1 MYGMLCQYSRWGPV
15 SSEKHA
21 PAAEAAADGGGGDAA
36 GVVPATVVGVYRA
49 LSASLPAI
57 IRLANSANVW
67 RLRTCRRLYVRDTI
81 PDGPLIATI
90 AYTYGSR
97 RGDTRTFHTPV
108 LSPNRSHV
116 WSHQF
121 FCCQW

>member
-1 MYGMLCQYSRWGPV
+1 MLCQYSRCGLV

-21 PAAEAAADGGGGDAA
+21 PAAEAAANEGGGDAA
-36 GVVPATVVGVYRA
+36 GVVPATVAGVYRV

-57 IRLANSANVW
+57 IRLANSANIW
-67 RLRTCRRLYVRDTI
+67 RLRTCGRLYVCDTI
-81 PDGPLIATI
+81 PDGILIATI